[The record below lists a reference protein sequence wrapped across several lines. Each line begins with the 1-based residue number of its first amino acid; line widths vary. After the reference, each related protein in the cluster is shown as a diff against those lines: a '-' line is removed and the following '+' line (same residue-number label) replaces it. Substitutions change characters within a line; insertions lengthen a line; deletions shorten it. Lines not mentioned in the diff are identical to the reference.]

1 METKP
6 SAKGVAEGA
15 CTNLKCLHLGLLTWH
30 AEVGWGNWES
40 LLQPI
45 RDCQIDVL
53 EMHGVCKMLMWKC

>member
-15 CTNLKCLHLGLLTWH
+15 CTNLKCLHL
-30 AEVGWGNWES
+30 ES

-45 RDCQIDVL
+45 RGCQIDVL
-53 EMHGVCKMLMWKC
+53 EMHGECKIANVEMLGGVYLLN